1 MSRSHL
7 VAASLRRSDPKP
19 SSLKMALTV
28 IGALFGAGVERRPS
42 R

>member
-7 VAASLRRSDPKP
+7 VAASLKRSAEKP

-28 IGALFGAGVERRPS
+28 IGALFGAPVHKGPTQ
-42 R
+42 